1 MLVGCVVAAKEE
13 GTAVFFLMKKL
24 KGLARK
30 REDRMDNMDRD
41 MDTGLDT
48 GLDIVC
54 TGKGVVVPVGARV
67 HQVLRDG
74 YTLYAGVECHD
85 GRPITESLRY
95 KEAIQRGLPIVFC
108 GDALVDSMDCLS
120 VASNELWVDKYA
132 PKTVKDLIGHG
143 TVASQVA
150 QWLSLTVRP
159 PSEKGLLLTGPPG
172 IGKST
177 LVRIVAKE
185 LGYHV
190 AESNASDARTAS
202 VLRGQIALG
211 MRRLRKEVIVM
222 EEADGCDRGGAAE
235 LAQLIVR
242 SPTPII
248 CVAND
253 ARAVAS
259 LAKICLTIKM
269 ARPTKTVI
277 ASAMESIA
285 KKEGV
290 RVTRA
295 ELETMVE
302 ASGND
307 IRAVLNALQMRGSG
321 KAVGAEKDASLRMD
335 LFSATGRL
343 LSQKRLPWTEAE
355 DMVYVDSHMV
365 PLMVQ
370 EAYLTASRSLE
381 EAVAASDRISECDL
395 IQRRLVMTQDWT
407 LLPAVIAGTVS
418 VAKTVSGP
426 APFQIFPKVLG
437 KMSTKRKNEARL
449 HAMGR
454 VQRCSASSMR
464 LDMAESI
471 SSILLRPLQQ
481 EDPDIK
487 GTIQR
492 MKEIKVTR
500 EEIGDLQEV
509 LFAPVEIATATKT
522 KFTREYNKMMG
533 APVKKRKVM
542 KMDVDSD
549 GESEDDE
556 ESEDEEEM

>member
-1 MLVGCVVAAKEE
+1 M
-13 GTAVFFLMKKL
+13 
-24 KGLARK
+24 
-30 REDRMDNMDRD
+30 
-41 MDTGLDT
+41 
-48 GLDIVC
+48 DIVC
-54 TGKGVVVPVGARV
+54 TGKGAVVPPGARV
-67 HQVLRDG
+67 HQVLREG
-74 YTLYAGVECHD
+74 YTLYAGATCHD

-95 KEAIQRGLPIVFC
+95 REAVQRGIPIVFC
-108 GDALVDSMDCLS
+108 GDALADSMDCLS
-120 VASNELWVDKYA
+120 VASNELWVDKYS
-132 PKTVKDLIGHG
+132 PKTVKEIIGHSS
-143 TVASQVA
+143 VCSQVA

-159 PSEKGLLLTGPPG
+159 PSERGLLLTGPPG

-177 LVRIVAKE
+177 LIRIVAKE

-222 EEADGCDRGGAAE
+222 EEADGCDRGGSAE
-235 LAQLIVR
+235 LAQLIVK

-259 LAKICLTIKM
+259 LSKVCLHLKV

-277 ASAMESIA
+277 AAAMDVIA
-285 KKEGV
+285 KKEKV
-290 RVTRA
+290 SVTRQQ
-295 ELETMVE
+295 LEKIVE
-302 ASGND
+302 ESGND
-307 IRAVLNALQMRGSG
+307 IRSVLNQLQMRGSG
-321 KAVGAEKDASLRMD
+321 VAIAAEKDSMQRMD
-335 LFSATGRL
+335 PFSATGRL
-343 LSQKRLPWTEAE
+343 LAQKGLPWTDAE
-355 DMVYVDSHMV
+355 DLVYVDYHMV

-370 EAYLTASRSLE
+370 ECYLTASRSLE
-381 EAVAASDRISECDL
+381 EAVAASEMISDGN
-395 IQRRLVMTQDWT
+395 IMQRRLLTSQEWA
-407 LLPAVIAGTVS
+407 LLPSI
-418 VAKTVSGP
+418 VATTIGASRTVSGS
-426 APFQIFPKVLG
+426 APFNIFPKSLG
-437 KMSTKRKNEARL
+437 KGSSRRAQEARL
-449 HAMGR
+449 QVVGR
-454 VQRCSASSMR
+454 ARKMSGSSFR
-464 LDMAESI
+464 LEEAESM

-542 KMDVDSD
+542 KMDVDGDSDENSDGDSD
-549 GESEDDE
+549 GE
-556 ESEDEEEM
+556 EEEM

>member
-1 MLVGCVVAAKEE
+1 M
-13 GTAVFFLMKKL
+13 
-24 KGLARK
+24 
-30 REDRMDNMDRD
+30 
-41 MDTGLDT
+41 
-48 GLDIVC
+48 DIVC

-67 HQVLRDG
+67 HQVLREG
-74 YTLYAGVECHD
+74 YTLYVGKVCHD

-95 KEAIQRGLPIVFC
+95 QEAVQRGIPIVFC
-108 GDALVDSMDCLS
+108 EDALADSMECLS
-120 VASNELWVDKYA
+120 VASNELWVDRYA

-143 TVASQVA
+143 TVAAQVA

-177 LVRIVAKE
+177 LIRIVAKQ

-235 LAQLIVR
+235 LAVLIQR

-259 LAKICLTIKM
+259 LAKVCLHVKV

-277 ASAMESIA
+277 ATAMETIA
-285 KKEGV
+285 KKERV
-290 RVTRA
+290 SVTRA

-321 KAVGAEKDASLRMD
+321 KAVSAEKDATLRMD
-335 LFSATGRL
+335 LFSATQKL
-343 LSQKRLPWTEAE
+343 MSQKRLSWTDAE
-355 DMVYVDSHMV
+355 DVVFVDHHMV

-370 EAYLTASRSLE
+370 EAYLSASRSLE
-381 EAVAASDRISECDL
+381 EAVAASDRISEGDL
-395 IQRRLVMTQDWT
+395 IQRRLFTTQDWT
-407 LLPAVIAGTVS
+407 LLPSVVAGTVS
-418 VAKTVSGP
+418 VARGVSGP
-426 APFQIFPKVLG
+426 APFQIFPRVLG
-437 KMSTKRKNEARL
+437 KMSSKRAHEARL
-449 HAMGR
+449 QVVGR
-454 VQRCSASSMR
+454 ARKISGSSFRLEEADSMYSILARPLLMEPPRLADTVER
-464 LDMAESI
+464 LDAIGLTRDDLLESI
-471 SSILLRPLQQ
+471 EGVVTPLG
-481 EDPDIK
+481 IS
-487 GTIQR
+487 
-492 MKEIKVTR
+492 
-500 EEIGDLQEV
+500 
-509 LFAPVEIATATKT
+509 TKT
-522 KFTREYNKMMG
+522 RSAFTRLYHKKN
-533 APVKKRKVM
+533 PVDRGMKRKAM
-542 KMDVDSD
+542 EAMDVD
-549 GESEDDE
+549 GESDKE
-556 ESEDEEEM
+556 EEEEEEEM